1 MIEIPEIH
9 SIMMEVLK
17 GEECVK
23 KIAINLSRSFS
34 DVSDYLKVAISY
46 GMVVM
51 VDLFNIKNV
60 YVLT

>member
-1 MIEIPEIH
+1 
-9 SIMMEVLK
+9 MMEVLK